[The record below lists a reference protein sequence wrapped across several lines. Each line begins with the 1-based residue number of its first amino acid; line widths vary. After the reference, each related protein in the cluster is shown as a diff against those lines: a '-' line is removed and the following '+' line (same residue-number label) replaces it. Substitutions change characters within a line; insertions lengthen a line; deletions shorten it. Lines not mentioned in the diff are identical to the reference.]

1 VNALRETK
9 SLGDKNITL
18 LKLRNEG
25 IKLNDSVS
33 GARFVFGSRI

>member
-9 SLGDKNITL
+9 SLGDKNIN
-18 LKLRNEG
+18 KG
-25 IKLNDSVS
+25 IKINDSFS